1 MLHHPTLDQLRDLR
15 LAGMAAAFTE
25 IQDNPQADQLGHPEW
40 LALLLDRE
48 AAERQSRRLQYRLR
62 NARLRHSQA
71 SIEDVNYRSP
81 RHLDRS
87 LFQQLATGKWIAE
100 KRNLIIVGPCGIGKS
115 WLACALGQ
123 MACRQDRSVLYKRVP
138 RLFAELEMGR
148 GDGRYPRLFR
158 ALTRAD
164 LLILDD
170 WGPERLNADQRRDM
184 LEIIE
189 DRHGIA
195 ATLITSQLPVSS
207 WHEVIG
213 EPTFADAI
221 LDRIVHNAY
230 RLELD
235 GESLRKHQQ
244 KPDAGPP
251 A

>member
-1 MLHHPTLDQLRDLR
+1 
-15 LAGMAAAFTE
+15 MATAFTE
-25 IQDNPQADQLGHPEW
+25 MQGNPQAEQLGHPEW

-48 AAERQSRRLQYRLR
+48 AAERQNRRLQYRLR

-71 SIEDVNYRSP
+71 SIEDVDYRAP
-81 RHLDRS
+81 RRLDRS
-87 LFQQLATGKWIAE
+87 LFQQLTTGSWIAE
-100 KRNLIIVGPCGIGKS
+100 KRNLIVVGPCGIGKS

-123 MACRQDRSVLYKRVP
+123 MACRQDRSVLYKRMP

-158 ALTRAD
+158 ALTRVE

-189 DRHGIA
+189 DRHGTA
-195 ATLITSQLPVSS
+195 ATLLTSQLPVSS

-235 GESLRKHQQ
+235 GGSLRKQQQ
-244 KPDAGPP
+244 KPDVATP

>member
-1 MLHHPTLDQLRDLR
+1 ML
-15 LAGMAAAFTE
+15 
-25 IQDNPQADQLGHPEW
+25 
-40 LALLLDRE
+40 LLLDRE

-62 NARLRHSQA
+62 NARLRQSQA
-71 SIEDVNYRSP
+71 SIEDVDYRSP
-81 RHLDRS
+81 RRLDRS
-87 LFQQLATGKWIAE
+87 LFQQLSSGNWIAE

-170 WGPERLNADQRRDM
+170 WGPERLNGDQRRDM

-189 DRHGIA
+189 DRHATA

-235 GESLRKHQQ
+235 GESLRKRQRT
-244 KPDAGPP
+244 PDAGAP